1 MRKYGS
7 KQRSAYED
15 GTLKSLANNFLLS
28 LFHFN
33 IVLLSPAKAIKHE
46 AKIRAVTTGEKN
58 IKNKITRD

>member
-1 MRKYGS
+1 MFFF
-7 KQRSAYED
+7 
-15 GTLKSLANNFLLS
+15 TKSLTKQGCLLS